1 MARGNPLSNHLL
13 IAMAALSG
21 LTSCSYGPTE
31 TSVTIENALV
41 KPDSHIFAFS
51 LNYARLRRPTG
62 FLNTFPDGGVAKIE
76 SREARV
82 YLVDVD
88 TDQISLLASIPDFAG
103 IPQPKTVWVQGWHE
117 GYLYFRIFGYGGDQ
131 THGDDL
137 SDKREIFYRVG
148 PSGTAEQ
155 INQPADD
162 LKWEPA
168 TGPLPSPPFL
178 RLSKGYS
185 DIEIGVDGPPGQ
197 SKRSLRIIL
206 DPDSGVP
213 RIQPGI

>member
-1 MARGNPLSNHLL
+1 MARGNPIPNHLL
-13 IAMAALSG
+13 IAMAALGG
-21 LTSCSYGPTE
+21 LPSCSYGPTE
-31 TSVTIENALV
+31 SSVKIENALA
-41 KPDSHIFAFS
+41 KPESHIFAFS
-51 LNYARLRRPTG
+51 LNYARLRPPTG
-62 FLNTFPDGGVAKIE
+62 FLNTFPNGGVARIE

-88 TDQISLLASIPDFAG
+88 TNQIRLLASIPDFAG

-117 GYLYFRIFGYGGDQ
+117 EYLYFRILGYGGDQ
-131 THGDDL
+131 AHGDDL
-137 SDKREIFYRVG
+137 SDKREIFFRVG

-162 LKWEPA
+162 LEREPA

-185 DIEIGVDGPPGQ
+185 NIDIGVDGRPGQ
-197 SKRSLRIIL
+197 SQRSLRIIL
-206 DPDSGVP
+206 DHVTGEPRVQPD
-213 RIQPGI
+213 I